1 MKAWFVGLLIAAVSF
16 SVGAQKLVAQKK
28 TGKDR
33 PLSGYDRSA
42 RATVVHDTIVY
53 VGPDDT
59 SQKLTEVLPG
69 HELVVI
75 QRNGPWVKVFANTDE
90 PDQGDPDKAPEF
102 GEDSVAT
109 PDSGWI
115 KDKGIVPVGLAGG
128 DGILFGSAASY
139 EDQAAEPHAPKDA
152 AAEARLLYRRV
163 YEYFPDSQLAAEA
176 AWRSA
181 DIRWQLEKLDNSSLP
196 SAKEQEAYL
205 RPQLYDGEMKHIMKT
220 WPGSQWSM
228 QAAYALLDNKLCG
241 DWQGLPKCPEMEAG
255 LYLKYVGQ
263 FPESPKAAEA
273 FYNAVSREGV
283 LVTMYTVDD
292 NRKRAEDAAAKV
304 QQMTADMKQRFG
316 ASDWTRRAESVAF
329 RVKQGVAVY
338 GTDRE

>member
-1 MKAWFVGLLIAAVSF
+1 MKAWVVGVLIATVPF
-16 SVGAQKLVAQKK
+16 SLAAQKK
-28 TGKDR
+28 GRNDA
-33 PLSGYDRSA
+33 LSGYDRSA

-53 VGPDDT
+53 VGPDDA
-59 SQKLTEVLPG
+59 SQKVAEVLPG

-75 QRNGPWVKVFANTDE
+75 QHNGPWVKVFANTDG
-90 PDQGDPDKAPEF
+90 PDTGDPDKVPEF
-102 GEDSVAT
+102 GEDAVAT

-115 KDKGIVPVGLAGG
+115 KDKGIVPVGMPGG

-139 EDQAAEPHAPKDA
+139 EDQAAQPHAPKDA
-152 AAEARLLYRRV
+152 ATEARLLYRRV

-181 DIRWQLEKLDNSSLP
+181 DIRWQMEKVDISSLP

-205 RPQLYDGEMKHIMKT
+205 RPQLYDGEMKRIQKR
-220 WPGSQWSM
+220 WPGSKWAM
-228 QAAYALLDNKLCG
+228 QASYAMLDNKLCG

-255 LYLKYVGQ
+255 LYLKYAEQ
-263 FPESPKAAEA
+263 NPESPRAAEA

-292 NRKRAEDAAAKV
+292 NRKRADDAANRV

-316 ASDWTRRAESVAF
+316 GSDWTRRAESVAF